1 MIRQFGPGDAWL
13 LLLATRWTV
22 LLTLTAFIGGGV
34 GGAVVAVARVAPA
47 WLVRRVA
54 AAYITLLQGIPP
66 LILLFL
72 VFFGS
77 TILGMRIE
85 PWTAAALGY
94 GMYGSAF
101 LGEIWRGSLQAVP
114 HGQRDAATALAL
126 TFAQRL
132 RLVIVPQAA
141 RIALPPTVG
150 FLVQLLKSTSLA
162 SVIGFGELTW
172 TGQMLNNITFEPLAV
187 FGMVAGLYFALCWPL
202 SLLSARLETRLV
214 RP

>member
-1 MIRQFGPGDAWL
+1 MIRQFGLGDAWL
-13 LLLATRWTV
+13 LFLAARWTV

-47 WLVRRVA
+47 RLVRRAA

-77 TILGMRIE
+77 TILGLRVA
-85 PWTAAALGY
+85 PWTAAAVGY

-114 HGQRDAATALAL
+114 RGQRDAATALAL
-126 TFAQRL
+126 TFARRL

-202 SLLSARLETRLV
+202 SLLSARLETRLA
-214 RP
+214 RS